1 MQWFTIILHLW
12 FIWKNISN
20 KVYNNLYAR
29 AEIRVAFDPII
40 ITISFFYWILSRFF
54 LLLLLFFSSR
64 FSIYTYNCNNMCSG
78 QPVCAWEWLV
88 SSSRYLYMIW
98 RDTRVHATNICLRSR
113 RQFIVFFSVS
123 IFYIYFLFFFYFVSR
138 FCLRCRFYLSDDFF
152 FYPDLCR
159 SIYFLTTVTWKILP
173 YLYVRIYC
181 TYIYICV

>member
-1 MQWFTIILHLW
+1 
-12 FIWKNISN
+12 
-20 KVYNNLYAR
+20 
-29 AEIRVAFDPII
+29 
-40 ITISFFYWILSRFF
+40 
-54 LLLLLFFSSR
+54 
-64 FSIYTYNCNNMCSG
+64 MCSG

-152 FYPDLCR
+152 LSR
-159 SIYFLTTVTWKILP
+159 SLSVYIFLNDCDMKNITVLVCTYLLYI
-173 YLYVRIYC
+173 YLYMCIANKYTSYNV
-181 TYIYICV
+181 YICKIFYYQVIRWWGMQFLFRFLNGKFQWWIQDKNSR